1 MARTIKV
8 GIIGANARG
17 GWAAESHV
25 PAVKGLPG
33 LELAAVA
40 TNSQDTADEAAKAFG
55 VAKAYP
61 SGSDLIRD
69 AEIDLVTVATR
80 VPDHKD
86 LVLAA
91 IAAGKHVY
99 CEWPLGRSSAE
110 AEEMAQSAQT
120 AGVHTAIGLQ
130 LRGSPAVRR
139 AQEQIASGDIGRV
152 LSVSGYSS
160 VAGFGPK
167 VPSQF
172 AYLEDPASFANLV
185 TIQGAHTIDLATA
198 LAGDLS
204 SIAAL
209 LTAQYPEIEI
219 GDDHEVQRRTTFDHL
234 LAQGTLSAGG
244 TLAVEV
250 AGARPPET
258 PAWIEVVGEQGVLRL
273 QGGAARGIQSSL
285 LTLSQNGN
293 VEPEHGERPADLP
306 DTAINV
312 AGIYT
317 ALLQDILSGSRT
329 VAGFNHALRLTTVI
343 EQAFESSRTGRR
355 LDVLPS

>member
-1 MARTIKV
+1 MARTIRV

-17 GWAAESHV
+17 GWAAESHI

-33 LELAAVA
+33 LELAAIA
-40 TNSQDTADEAAKAFG
+40 TNSQDTANEAAKAFN

-61 SGSDLIRD
+61 NGSKLIND

-110 AEEMAQSAQT
+110 AEEMARGARV

-130 LRGSPAVRR
+130 LRGSPAVQR
-139 AQEQIASGDIGRV
+139 AQEQISSGVIGRV

-167 VPSQF
+167 VPPQY

-185 TIQGAHTIDLATA
+185 TIQGAHTIDLAIA
-198 LAGDLS
+198 LAGHLS
-204 SIAAL
+204 SVAAL
-209 LTAQYPEIEI
+209 LTAQYPDIEI
-219 GDDHEVQRRTTFDHL
+219 GDGHEVQKRATFDHL
-234 LAQGTLSAGG
+234 LTQGTLSAGG

-250 AGARPPET
+250 AGARPPDT
-258 PAWIEVVGEQGVLRL
+258 SAWIEVAGEHGVLRL
-273 QGGAARGIQSSL
+273 DGGASRGVQSSL
-285 LTLSQNGN
+285 LTLSQNGK
-293 VEPEHGERPADLP
+293 VEPEQGKRPADLP

-312 AGIYT
+312 AGVYA

-329 VAGFNHALRLTTVI
+329 AVGFDHAVRLTTVI
-343 EQAFESSRTGRR
+343 EKVFESSRTGRR
-355 LDVLPS
+355 LDLLPP